1 MASPPSDRV
10 RATTHLKQLIH
21 RKGKVLAVMHP
32 PTAALARIM
41 ERSGCEAFFVG
52 TSGVV
57 GGYTGMSDVGTATM
71 TECVQIAGWI
81 ANSVATPVMI
91 DGDTGHGGIMAVRR
105 LVRDS
110 IHAGVAGIR
119 IDDQPIEGKRRTQS
133 AGLEVVPL
141 EQAIVR
147 YRAAVDMK
155 NELDPD
161 FVIMAQC
168 YARDAA
174 NGGLEDAL
182 QRLVAYRHEA
192 GVDWVQLESPHSI
205 EEITQAR
212 QAVSC
217 PLSFMKGRLP
227 RYLSLEEHLALGIT
241 IAWLP
246 SFSHHVIWAALSDFM
261 AEFSQRGVAAWEDFV
276 ARRKNQ
282 PYVIPDVSQDGEGLD
297 KQRALEERYLT
308 PAALEKYRGS
318 AGGKLS

>member
-1 MASPPSDRV
+1 MALPQSDRP
-10 RATTHLKQLIH
+10 RATTRLKQLIH
-21 RKGKVLAVMHP
+21 RQGKVLSVMHP

-41 ERSGCEAFFVG
+41 ECSGCEALFVG

-57 GGYTGMSDVGTATM
+57 GGYTGMSDVGTATI
-71 TECVQIAGWI
+71 TECVQVAGWI
-81 ANSVATPVMI
+81 ASSVTTPVII

-110 IHAGVAGIR
+110 IKAGVAGIR

-161 FVIMAQC
+161 FVIIAQC

-174 NGGLEDAL
+174 NGGLNDAL
-182 QRLVAYRHEA
+182 QRLAAYQREA

-205 EEITQAR
+205 EEIKQAR
-212 QAVSC
+212 QAVYC

-227 RYLSLEEHLALGIT
+227 RYLSLDEHLALGVT

-261 AEFSQRGVAAWEDFV
+261 ADFRERGVAAWEDFA
-276 ARRKNQ
+276 ARRMDH
-282 PYVIPDVSQDGEGLD
+282 PYIIPEVPPDGEGLD
-297 KQRALEERYLT
+297 KQRELEERYLS
-308 PAALEKYRGS
+308 PAALEKYRRS
-318 AGGKLS
+318 AGGSLS

>member
-1 MASPPSDRV
+1 MALPPSDGA
-10 RATTHLKQLIH
+10 RASTRLKQLIQ
-21 RKGKVLAVMHP
+21 RKGQVLSVMHP

-41 ERSGCEAFFVG
+41 ERTGCEALFVG
-52 TSGVV
+52 TSAVV
-57 GGYTGMSDVGTATM
+57 GGYTGLADVGTASM

-81 ANSVATPVMI
+81 ASSVSTPVII

-105 LVRDS
+105 LVRDC
-110 IHAGVAGIR
+110 IHAGIAGIR

-161 FVIMAQC
+161 FVVMAQC

-174 NGGLEDAL
+174 NGGLDEAL
-182 QRLVAYRHEA
+182 HRLAAYHSEA
-192 GVDWVQLESPHSI
+192 GVDWVQLESPQSI
-205 EEITQAR
+205 EEIRQVR
-212 QAVSC
+212 QAVTC
-217 PLSFMKGRLP
+217 PLSFMKGKLP
-227 RYLSLEEHLALGIT
+227 RYLSLDEHLALGVT

-261 AEFSQRGVAAWEDFV
+261 ADFRQHGLGAWDAFV
-276 ARRKNQ
+276 ERRKDH
-282 PYVIPDVSQDGEGLD
+282 PYIIPEVPPDGEGLE
-297 KQRALEERYLT
+297 KQRTLEERYLSPT
-308 PAALEKYRGS
+308 ALEKYRRS
-318 AGGKLS
+318 VGGDIF

>member
-1 MASPPSDRV
+1 MTLPQSGHTR
-10 RATTHLKQLIH
+10 TTTRLKQLIH
-21 RKGKVLAVMHP
+21 RQGKVLSVMHP
-32 PTAALARIM
+32 PTAAMARIM
-41 ERSGCEAFFVG
+41 ERSGCEALFVG

-71 TECVQIAGWI
+71 TECVQVAGWI
-81 ANSVATPVMI
+81 ANSVATPVII

-110 IHAGVAGIR
+110 IHAGIAGIR
-119 IDDQPIEGKRRTQS
+119 LDDQPIEGKRRTQS
-133 AGLEVVPL
+133 AGLEVVPF

-161 FVIMAQC
+161 FVVMAQC

-174 NGGLEDAL
+174 NGGLDDAL
-182 QRLVAYRHEA
+182 HRLAAYQREA
-192 GVDWVQLESPHSI
+192 GVDWVQLESPHSLG
-205 EEITQAR
+205 EVQQAR

-227 RYLSLEEHLALGIT
+227 RYPSLDEYLALGVT

-261 AEFSQRGVAAWEDFV
+261 ADFSRRGLDAWEDFL
-276 ARRKNQ
+276 ARRKDN
-282 PYVIPDVSQDGEGLD
+282 PYIIPEVPPDGEGLD
-297 KQRALEERYLT
+297 KQRALEERYLS
-308 PAALEKYRGS
+308 PGALEKYRRA
-318 AGGKLS
+318 AGGSLS

>member
-1 MASPPSDRV
+1 MASSRSDSDSASSR
-10 RATTHLKQLIH
+10 LKALIH
-21 RKGKVLAVMHP
+21 RQGKVLAVMHP

-41 ERSGCEAFFVG
+41 EKSGCEALFVG
-52 TSGVV
+52 TSAVV
-57 GGYTGMSDVGTATM
+57 GGYTGMADVGTASM

-81 ANSVATPVMI
+81 ADSVSIPVIM

-105 LVRDS
+105 MIRDC

-147 YRAAVDMK
+147 YRAAVDAK

-161 FVIMAQC
+161 FVVMAQC

-174 NGGLEDAL
+174 NGGLDDAL
-182 QRLVAYRHEA
+182 QRLAAYRNEA

-205 EEITQAR
+205 EEIKQAR

-217 PLSFMKGRLP
+217 PLSFMRGKLP
-227 RYLSLEEHLALGIT
+227 RYLSLDEHLALGVT

-261 AEFSQRGVAAWEDFV
+261 ADFSERGIAAWEDFV
-276 ARRKNQ
+276 ARRKEH
-282 PYVIPDVSQDGEGLD
+282 PYIVPELPPDGEGLD
-297 KQRALEERYLT
+297 KQRALEERYLSPT
-308 PAALEKYRGS
+308 ALAKYRRS
-318 AGGKLS
+318 AGGEVP

>member
-1 MASPPSDRV
+1 MALPQSEKA
-10 RATTHLKQLIH
+10 RATTRLKQLIH
-21 RKGKVLAVMHP
+21 RQGKVLSVMHP

-41 ERSGCEAFFVG
+41 ERSGCEALFVG

-71 TECVQIAGWI
+71 TECVQVAGWI
-81 ANSVATPVMI
+81 ASSVTTPVII

-110 IHAGVAGIR
+110 IRAGIAGIR

-161 FVIMAQC
+161 FVVIAQC

-182 QRLVAYRHEA
+182 QRLAAYHTRGRRRLGAARIAAFDRGDQAGAAGRFLSAVLHE
-192 GVDWVQLESPHSI
+192 G
-205 EEITQAR
+205 T
-212 QAVSC
+212 SC
-217 PLSFMKGRLP
+217 RAIP
-227 RYLSLEEHLALGIT
+227 RWTST
-241 IAWLP
+241 CR
-246 SFSHHVIWAALSDFM
+246 WA
-261 AEFSQRGVAAWEDFV
+261 
-276 ARRKNQ
+276 
-282 PYVIPDVSQDGEGLD
+282 
-297 KQRALEERYLT
+297 
-308 PAALEKYRGS
+308 
-318 AGGKLS
+318 

>member
-1 MASPPSDRV
+1 MALPQSDRPH
-10 RATTHLKQLIH
+10 ATTRLKQLIH
-21 RKGKVLAVMHP
+21 RQGKVLSVMHP

-41 ERSGCEAFFVG
+41 ERAGCEAMFVG
-52 TSGVV
+52 TSAVV
-57 GGYTGMSDVGTATM
+57 GGYTGMADVGTATM

-81 ANSVATPVMI
+81 ANSVATPVII

-105 LVRDS
+105 LVRES
-110 IHAGVAGIR
+110 IHAGIAGIR

-174 NGGLEDAL
+174 NGGLDDTL
-182 QRLVAYRHEA
+182 QRLSAYQREA
-192 GVDWVQLESPHSI
+192 GVDWVQLESPHST
-205 EEITQAR
+205 EEIKRAR

-217 PLSFMKGRLP
+217 PLSFMRGKLP
-227 RYLSLEEHLALGIT
+227 RYLSLEEHLELGVT
-241 IAWLP
+241 IGWLP

-261 AEFSQRGVAAWEDFV
+261 ADFSSRGVAAWEEFV
-276 ARRKNQ
+276 ASRKNR
-282 PYVIPDVSQDGEGLD
+282 PYIVPDLPPDGEGLD
-297 KQRALEERYLT
+297 KQRALEERYLS
-308 PAALEKYRGS
+308 PASLNKYRRS
-318 AGGKLS
+318 AGGNLS